1 MPKESSKTK
10 DQKLAEFQKKIGSNF
25 SDEKILLTALT
36 HRSFLNENKDKN
48 LQHNERLE
56 FLGDAVLEF
65 IITELLFQQYPD
77 KTEGDLTSFRAATVK
92 TPSLAESA
100 LTLNLGD
107 YLYLSKGEEATG
119 GRKRQYILANA
130 FEALIGALYLDQGI
144 SAVRKFL
151 DKYLFPKIKNIIEN
165 RLDIDNKSKLQEIVQ
180 EELGFTPNYQ
190 LISET
195 GPDHNKKFEMA
206 VVIGSIMLTKG
217 IGQNKQEAEQQ
228 AAAQA
233 LKSWSELKK
242 QHFS

>member
-1 MPKESSKTK
+1 MDKSGTK
-10 DQKLAEFQKKIGSNF
+10 NPKLAEFQKKIKINF
-25 SDEKILLTALT
+25 IDVNILKTALT
-36 HRSFLNENKDKN
+36 HRSFLNENKEKS

-100 LTLNLGD
+100 LSLNLGN

-130 FEALIGALYLDQGI
+130 FEALIGAIYLDQGI
-144 SAVRKFL
+144 KIAHKFL
-151 DKYLFPKIKNIIEN
+151 NKYLFPKIKNIIEN
-165 RLDIDNKSKLQEIVQ
+165 RLDIDNKSKLQEVVQ
-180 EELGFTPNYQ
+180 EELGLTPSYQ

-195 GPDHNKKFEMA
+195 GPDHNKNFEMG
-206 VVIGSIMLTKG
+206 VVIGTVMLTKG
-217 IGQNKQEAEQQ
+217 TGQNKQEAEQQ

-233 LKSWSELKK
+233 LKSWSELRK
-242 QHFS
+242 QHFN

>member
-1 MPKESSKTK
+1 MDKSGTK
-10 DQKLAEFQKKIGSNF
+10 NPKLAEFQKKIKINF
-25 SDEKILLTALT
+25 IDVNILKTALT
-36 HRSFLNENKDKN
+36 HRSFLNENKEKS

-100 LTLNLGD
+100 LSLNLGN

-130 FEALIGALYLDQGI
+130 FEALIGAIYLDQGI
-144 SAVRKFL
+144 KIAQKFL
-151 DKYLFPKIKNIIEN
+151 NKYLFPKIKNIIEN
-165 RLDIDNKSKLQEIVQ
+165 RLDIDNKSKLQEVVQ
-180 EELGFTPNYQ
+180 EELGLTPSYQ

-195 GPDHNKKFEMA
+195 GPDHNKNFEMG
-206 VVIGSIMLTKG
+206 VVIGTVMLTKG
-217 IGQNKQEAEQQ
+217 TGQNKQEAEQQ
-228 AAAQA
+228 AAAEA
-233 LKSWSELKK
+233 LKSWSELRK
-242 QHFS
+242 QHFN